1 MKRFWF
7 LTLVAIGADVA
18 FAQRADTT
26 RNPLGNSPAAIAAGQ
41 RVYDQTCQP
50 CHGASG
56 QGDRGPALDT
66 GTFTHGREDGDLFH
80 TIREGVPASQ
90 MPPFRGLT
98 DEQVWQLVSYIRSLA
113 GPVAPPAARDAAS
126 SGGDPA
132 AGKRCFSAS
141 PRARAA
147 MK

>member
-66 GTFTHGREDGDLFH
+66 GTPYR
-80 TIREGVPASQ
+80 
-90 MPPFRGLT
+90 
-98 DEQVWQLVSYIRSLA
+98 
-113 GPVAPPAARDAAS
+113 
-126 SGGDPA
+126 
-132 AGKRCFSAS
+132 
-141 PRARAA
+141 
-147 MK
+147 